1 MSKSIKVKELEIGQ
15 GMPKVCV
22 SVTGRTEE
30 ELLKRVKEYKE
41 LDIDILEWRVDYF
54 EEIENIEK
62 VKDTLK
68 KMHNIL
74 QNKPLIFTFRS
85 KKEGGE
91 RLLSTEYY
99 FKLNKE
105 IIETQLV
112 DIVDIELFTGH
123 KEVEYLVKKAHDNK
137 VKTIISNHDF
147 DKTPEEEEIVK
158 RIEKMIT
165 LGGDF
170 PKIAVMP
177 NSEKDVLNL
186 LGATSIIKN
195 KYKDKPIVTMSMGS
209 LGLISRLSG
218 EIFGSAITFGCV
230 GKPSAPG
237 QIYYKELKDILYLIN
252 KNK

>member
-30 ELLKRVKEYKE
+30 ELLKQVKEYKE

-62 VKDTLK
+62 VKDTLE

-91 RLLSTEYY
+91 RLLSIEYY

-165 LGGDF
+165 LGGDL

>member
-62 VKDTLK
+62 VKDTLE

>member
-30 ELLKRVKEYKE
+30 ELLKQVKEYKE

-62 VKDTLK
+62 VKDTLE

-85 KKEGGE
+85 KREGGE

-123 KEVEYLVKKAHDNK
+123 KEVEYLVKKAHHNK

-147 DKTPEEEEIVK
+147 NKTPEEQEIVK

-165 LGGDF
+165 LGGDL

>member
-30 ELLKRVKEYKE
+30 ELLKQVKEYKE

-62 VKDTLK
+62 DTLD

-165 LGGDF
+165 LGGDL